1 MMRTALSMPFI
12 DRSSD
17 LQASLRSYQPMLP
30 NSRMVSQCMGSALV
44 PAYFAAGQ
52 FRTFT
57 GFPIKAAGAVDNGWR
72 LARRLYKAQFCC
84 LTSIAVWQ

>member
-30 NSRMVSQCMGSALV
+30 SSRMVSQCMGSALV
-44 PAYFAAGQ
+44 PAYRCGSVPDFH
-52 FRTFT
+52 RI
-57 GFPIKAAGAVDNGWR
+57 P
-72 LARRLYKAQFCC
+72 Y
-84 LTSIAVWQ
+84 